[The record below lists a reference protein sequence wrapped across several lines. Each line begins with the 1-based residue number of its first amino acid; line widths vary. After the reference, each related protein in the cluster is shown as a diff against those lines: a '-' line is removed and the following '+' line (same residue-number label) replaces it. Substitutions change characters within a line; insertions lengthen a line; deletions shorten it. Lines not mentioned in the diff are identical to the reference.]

1 MELVDQ
7 VERKFEESF
16 DINDYE
22 ILTDEGWQDCVAI
35 HKTIPYTVWKL
46 TTKSFC
52 LKCADNHIVFDEN
65 MNQIFVK
72 DLVVGQKIQ
81 TENGLEEVGSVIEF
95 DEVDNMYDIELSENS
110 KHRYYTNGI
119 LSHNTTTYT
128 VFCLWLATLFP
139 EQKIMICANKFQTAI
154 EIMNRIR
161 IAYEYL
167 PSFIKPGIL
176 VYNKSEI
183 SFANQSRICCYSTSS
198 TSSRGSSSNCLII
211 DEMAFIPKNIMDEFF
226 ASVMPVVSSAKNS
239 RVIVVSTP
247 NGTSGLYYD
256 IWVQANSKGAVKNSE
271 GWKAFRIDWFEVP
284 GRDQKWKEKQIVSI
298 GEQRFAQEFGNEFL
312 AGSSN
317 KKLIPDDILDR
328 YKIKLSELQTLDK
341 EFVKGKQQKIINES
355 SDKLYTF
362 TMWHE
367 FDPNKTYLASGD
379 CSEGIGGDTSV
390 LYVWDVTN
398 LSEITMC
405 AKFASNTISLTEFA
419 FITKK
424 ILQCYNNPYYICER
438 NGVGGGYLDSL
449 QITYGYQNIVTEG
462 KNNTKGVYSHVSVK
476 SKACLWAREMLTTN
490 GFSFNI
496 YDKELLD
503 EFQTFVKK
511 DTKGIF
517 AVYQALN
524 PAHDDFVMAFIWM
537 CYILQPDIVEKYF
550 ICCQTFSSVLD
561 KIYPKILQPIKPYS
575 DQEIKAIYEDELYK
589 DFISFKAEIN
599 DKLKDVMSKKDE
611 QEDYNIMKKSRDPYF
626 QDYDNSP
633 SWNSSSYQR
642 PNNGLNPQGQK
653 PQFFII

>member
-1 MELVDQ
+1 MKLHETIQRFYTKILKPLIK
-7 VERKFEESF
+7 VEVLSNKGWEEIDSLNISYSNDIYEIKTNKNTLQCTGDHILIDENGNEIF
-16 DINDYE
+16 AKDSLNKIILNKNNNLQITSVKKLNIKNCKVYDLSLKGNNNVYYIND
-22 ILTDEGWQDCVAI
+22 L
-35 HKTIPYTVWKL
+35 
-46 TTKSFC
+46 
-52 LKCADNHIVFDEN
+52 
-65 MNQIFVK
+65 
-72 DLVVGQKIQ
+72 
-81 TENGLEEVGSVIEF
+81 
-95 DEVDNMYDIELSENS
+95 
-110 KHRYYTNGI
+110 
-119 LSHNTTTYT
+119 LSH
-128 VFCLWLATLFP
+128 
-139 EQKIMICANKFQTAI
+139 
-154 EIMNRIR
+154 
-161 IAYEYL
+161 
-167 PSFIKPGIL
+167 
-176 VYNKSEI
+176 
-183 SFANQSRICCYSTSS
+183 
-198 TSSRGSSSNCLII
+198 NCLII
-211 DEMAFIPKNIMDEFF
+211 DEMAFIPKSIMDEFF

-341 EFVKGKQQKIINES
+341 EFVKGKQQKIINET

-575 DQEIKAIYEDELYK
+575 DQEIKAIDEEELYK
-589 DFISFKAEIN
+589 DFISFQAEIN